1 VTGDWR
7 KPQNEQLNDLH
18 FSTNAATK
26 SKKTRWAE
34 DVARMDNR
42 NTYLVLFGKPERNR
56 SLGRIRHTWKYNIQT
71 DLNLLKPTGYGMHQ
85 QVELLYA
92 LPIQYL
98 CFLYFSENKQQLVP
112 FTFKKWFYN
121 RDEVFTTRYGLGL

>member
-1 VTGDWR
+1 M
-7 KPQNEQLNDLH
+7 
-18 FSTNAATK
+18 K

-42 NTYLVLFGKPERNR
+42 NTYLVLFGKPEGNR
-56 SLGRIRHTWKYNIQT
+56 SLGRIRHTWKYIIQT

-92 LPIQYL
+92 LPIQYS
-98 CFLYFSENKQQLVP
+98 CVLYF
-112 FTFKKWFYN
+112 
-121 RDEVFTTRYGLGL
+121 